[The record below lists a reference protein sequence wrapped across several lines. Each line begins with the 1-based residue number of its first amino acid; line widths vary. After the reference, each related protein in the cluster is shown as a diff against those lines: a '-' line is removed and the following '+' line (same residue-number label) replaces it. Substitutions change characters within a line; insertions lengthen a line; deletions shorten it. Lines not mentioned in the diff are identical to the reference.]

1 MKLPKVICIAC
12 GKGGVGKSTTSI
24 NLAVGLSARHAVE
37 LLDLDYQKTATIFN
51 QLRIDEGHEPLAVK
65 TADSETQVK
74 NAIKKCKGLLIID
87 TGAFDTPTNRRAML
101 MADMVITPMSDSI
114 VDLYGLMMYEKVIRE
129 LKEANK
135 NFKVYI
141 LPNKIEP
148 RNNDLTEITE
158 VVKKHKANF
167 TLLKSIIFNRK
178 DYRNA
183 FENGLGITELKKAT
197 AGEEFTKLIKEIE
210 KCLK

>member
-51 QLRIDEGHEPLAVK
+51 RLRTDEGHEPLAVK

-74 NAIKKCKGLLIID
+74 NVIKKCKGILIID

-129 LKEANK
+129 LKEADK

-148 RNNDLTEITE
+148 RNNDMTEITA

>member
-12 GKGGVGKSTTSI
+12 GKGGVGKSTTAI
-24 NLAVGLSARHAVE
+24 NLAVGLSTRHAVE
-37 LLDLDYQKTATIFN
+37 MLDLDYQKTATIFN
-51 QLRIDEGHEPLAVK
+51 RLRTDEGHEPLMVK
-65 TADSETQVK
+65 TAESETQVK
-74 NAIKKCKGLLIID
+74 NIIKKCKGLLIID

-101 MADMVITPMSDSI
+101 MADMVITPMSDSV

-129 LKEANK
+129 LKEADK
-135 NFKVYI
+135 HFKVYI

-148 RNNDLTEITE
+148 RNNDLAEITTT
-158 VVKKHKANF
+158 VKKHKANF

-183 FENGLGITELKKAT
+183 FENGQGITEMKKAT
-197 AGEEFTKLIKEIE
+197 AGEEFTKFIKEIE